1 MTQPT
6 GLLAYW
12 PTGLHELAYWVP
24 VVWPLCAEREG
35 GGGEWVAWFDSAPPR
50 HCLEQIL
57 PVIGTS
63 WLTAHCSGR
72 VCCRWGSVSAHCRG
86 GEWAGWGDESGSWG
100 VLDRAVCCAYHC
112 RSASAGRSSVAK
124 LA

>member
-35 GGGEWVAWFDSAPPR
+35 GGGALVGGVVRLRASAPLLRTDIACHRDIVADRPLLWT
-50 HCLEQIL
+50 C
-57 PVIGTS
+57 
-63 WLTAHCSGR
+63 
-72 VCCRWGSVSAHCRG
+72 
-86 GEWAGWGDESGSWG
+86 
-100 VLDRAVCCAYHC
+100 VL
-112 RSASAGRSSVAK
+112 
-124 LA
+124 

>member
-35 GGGEWVAWFDSAPPR
+35 GGGALVGGVVRLRASAPLLR
-50 HCLEQIL
+50 TDIAG
-57 PVIGTS
+57 PVVA
-63 WLTAHCSGR
+63 LGR
-72 VCCRWGSVSAHCRG
+72 QHR
-86 GEWAGWGDESGSWG
+86 
-100 VLDRAVCCAYHC
+100 
-112 RSASAGRSSVAK
+112 SVA
-124 LA
+124 LAQQGSLATERC